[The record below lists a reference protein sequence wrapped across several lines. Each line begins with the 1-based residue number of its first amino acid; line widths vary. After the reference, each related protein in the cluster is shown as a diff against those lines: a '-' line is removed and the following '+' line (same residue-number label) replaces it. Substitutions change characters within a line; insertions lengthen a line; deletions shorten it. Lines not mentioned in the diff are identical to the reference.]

1 MCRGWKSN
9 RWSIKGMDSTYN
21 LLYDVIQFEYILQ
34 NIPGCLIPYLVEQII
49 SVTGSIGSL
58 IYIAYKSQTNP
69 SDIDNFFAEFILDD
83 IDPDNIKNIII
94 IAIVIVVI
102 LTVEGIYSWIVIFA
116 LYQQMTNL
124 SHKVQDSI
132 ILDNYPHHQN
142 LSIDKYPSNAS
153 LVLGNYPPP
162 THLTMSHYP
171 SNLNVGINS
180 YPSIPNQNQS
190 GKAPDGLGF
199 TYN

>member
-1 MCRGWKSN
+1 M
-9 RWSIKGMDSTYN
+9 
-21 LLYDVIQFEYILQ
+21 FILQ
-34 NIPGCLIPYLVEQII
+34 NIPACLIPYLIEQII
-49 SVTGSIGSL
+49 SVAGSIGSL

-69 SDIDNFFAEFILDD
+69 ADIDKFFAEFFLDD
-83 IDPDNIKNIII
+83 INPDDIKNIII
-94 IAIVIVVI
+94 ITIIIVII
-102 LTVEGIYSWIVIFA
+102 LTIEGIYSWIVIFA
-116 LYQQMTNL
+116 LYQQMSVLT
-124 SHKVQDSI
+124 HKVQDSI
-132 ILDNYPHHQN
+132 ILDNYPHHPN

-162 THLTMSHYP
+162 SHLTMSHYP

-180 YPSIPNQNQS
+180 YPSIPHQNEG